1 MNVYELDKELEKAIE
16 NFADM
21 VKTNYEEYSDKPAT
35 HGDICE
41 LSRQTVYALGDM
53 KDAIIKYLESN

>member
-1 MNVYELDKELEKAIE
+1 MTINELDKELEKAIE

-21 VKTNYEEYSDKPAT
+21 VKTNYEEYSEKPAT

-41 LSRQTVYALGDM
+41 LGRQTTYALFDM
-53 KDAIIKYLESN
+53 KAAIINYLKSN